1 MLARSLPVFSS
12 SSALFAFLF
21 PAKHLLPLWPHIEGV
36 CKWER
41 ADEGKVRVTLLPEY
55 CQAFGGGWPGGF
67 ATRGGACS
75 RQARPRAPRGAQE
88 RSREVVRLRYLGST
102 G

>member
-55 CQAFGGGWPGGF
+55 CQAFGGGGGQVGL
-67 ATRGGACS
+67 RPEGA
-75 RQARPRAPRGAQE
+75 RVLAKRDLGHQE
-88 RSREVVRLRYLGST
+88 VHKNDHEKWYV
-102 G
+102 